1 MGVQP
6 PTDMERLHD
15 IIRNLQRDNRH
26 LKAEVQQLKCM
37 CPVSN
42 IRPGKFKS
50 DYCGVNTA

>member
-37 CPVSN
+37 CPLSN